1 MKKKKLTKKY
11 RFSILEDNTHKVR
24 FQFRANRLTIILGG
38 IVSSLLLLSIL
49 LVIIAY
55 TPIKR
60 LIPGYPSPETRR
72 EALQNA
78 AKIEK
83 LEQQMV
89 IWSLQMENVQRIING
104 ETPLN
109 VDSLL
114 RDSSIFYR
122 KQFME
127 LSATEDSLLK
137 EEFMRQEEFDIST
150 IKSSKI
156 EQIEGI
162 LFFPPIKGVIT
173 ENYNPAI
180 GHPFV
185 DIAAPNNST
194 VCSVLDGT
202 IISAVWNDES
212 GYTIQIQHLNDL
224 VSVYKHND
232 RLLKKSGDKVEA
244 GTPIAVVGDT
254 GNLSTGPHLHFEL
267 WHKGEPI
274 DPTIYIKF

>member
-24 FQFRANRLTIILGG
+24 FQFRANRLTVILGG

>member
-24 FQFRANRLTIILGG
+24 FQFRANRLTVILGG

-109 VDSLL
+109 IDSLL
-114 RDSSIFYR
+114 RDSSIFHQ

-194 VCSVLDGT
+194 VCSILDGT

>member
-38 IVSSLLLLSIL
+38 IASSLLLLSIL

>member
-24 FQFRANRLTIILGG
+24 FQFRANRLTVILGG

-109 VDSLL
+109 IDSLL
-114 RDSSIFYR
+114 RDSSIFHQ

>member
-38 IVSSLLLLSIL
+38 IASSLLLLSIL

-127 LSATEDSLLK
+127 LSTTEDSLLK

>member
-24 FQFRANRLTIILGG
+24 FQFRANRLTVILGG

-109 VDSLL
+109 IDSLL
-114 RDSSIFYR
+114 RDSSIFHQ
-122 KQFME
+122 KQAMG

-185 DIAAPNNST
+185 DIVAPNNST

>member
-24 FQFRANRLTIILGG
+24 FQFRANRLTVILGG

-109 VDSLL
+109 IDSLL
-114 RDSSIFYR
+114 RDSSIFHQ
-122 KQFME
+122 KQAMG